1 MNNTR
6 VTEHD
11 GRFGKDKKS
20 ESSRS
25 GVASGRSNSL
35 RRCYRQNYLDQI
47 QQYITLQQQHFCTRP
62 HKKLKKVDKSFC
74 NKLKFI
80 IFVVKFNPKY

>member
-1 MNNTR
+1 MA
-6 VTEHD
+6 V
-11 GRFGKDKKS
+11 
-20 ESSRS
+20 
-25 GVASGRSNSL
+25 SGRTKKAKAVAAEYFRKKQLTSAMLSTK
-35 RRCYRQNYLDQI
+35 YLDQI